1 MASGITRNG
10 FFLSKKGLWHIY
22 GNKNRCQPMIFSDY
36 MICSQNFIKIGPD
49 VLEEFGNKQRE
60 ARILYIRYR
69 YIKCVVTNTVKIW
82 VLIRLFIER
91 HKICDKRGNT
101 YFLFSFITQVNKYFF
116 TWLWLQIF
124 NVARPPIC
132 VVYFIK
138 VICNKF

>member
-1 MASGITRNG
+1 
-10 FFLSKKGLWHIY
+10 
-22 GNKNRCQPMIFSDY
+22 MIFSDY

-116 TWLWLQIF
+116 T
-124 NVARPPIC
+124 
-132 VVYFIK
+132 
-138 VICNKF
+138 